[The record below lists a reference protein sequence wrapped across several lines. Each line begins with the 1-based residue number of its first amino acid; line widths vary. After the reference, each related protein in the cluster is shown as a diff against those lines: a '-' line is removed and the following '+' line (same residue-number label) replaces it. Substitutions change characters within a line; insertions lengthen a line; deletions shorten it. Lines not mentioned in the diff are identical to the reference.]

1 MKEFGEPSTKLE
13 FDEFDDMATNGG
25 QPEGKNK
32 DQPLLEEVDEGGK
45 GKEGVEDGESESGPR
60 KKTKP
65 PTVDEYQWQWKVS
78 DPVSRLVTP
87 R

>member
-13 FDEFDDMATNGG
+13 FDEFDDMATDRG
-25 QPEGKNK
+25 QPEGKNE
-32 DQPLLEEVDEGGK
+32 DQPLPEVDEGGK
-45 GKEGVEDGESESGPR
+45 GEEGVEDGESESGLR

-78 DPVSRLVTP
+78 DPVSCLVAP
-87 R
+87 H